1 MQSIAAGGR
10 DKFDDFVDFN
20 MKQSAEMSSN
30 DSGVSLTNT
39 NKLVPMRG
47 VLKAVLRA
55 NWRDEDLFQ
64 VPLLLSTVLKIDS
77 DRSILNSSMD
87 EEMSH
92 RFKQLIVAT
101 MNNRPKVRKYKYDE
115 YVLMNEC
122 KLSYSRLDA
131 HIHRGGTELHNLCR
145 TIFCICLLILWL
157 VLWKVHRR
165 EQVTMILMK
174 KYQVLVIFP
183 RQYYL
188 MMRQNPL
195 FSLSLDVSRS
205 ATMSYVVN
213 WPFEVQVIVLRLM
226 SFD

>member
-20 MKQSAEMSSN
+20 MKQSVEMSN
-30 DSGVSLTNT
+30 ESGVSTT
-39 NKLVPMRG
+39 SANKLVPMRD
-47 VLKAVLRA
+47 VIKAVLRA

-101 MNNRPKVRKYKYDE
+101 MNNRPKVRKSNLMSTHD
-115 YVLMNEC
+115 VPMNEC

-131 HIHRGGTELHNLCR
+131 HIHTEEERNY
-145 TIFCICLLILWL
+145 TTCIGLYS
-157 VLWKVHRR
+157 V
-165 EQVTMILMK
+165 
-174 KYQVLVIFP
+174 FA
-183 RQYYL
+183 
-188 MMRQNPL
+188 
-195 FSLSLDVSRS
+195 D
-205 ATMSYVVN
+205 
-213 WPFEVQVIVLRLM
+213 
-226 SFD
+226 